1 MTRRRRRIGPLSG
14 VVLLGAVLLAC
25 QEGSLIG
32 AGDDGRSAPV
42 VLAVGDI
49 ASCGTD
55 RDEATA
61 ALLEPAATIL
71 ALGDLVHDKGS
82 AQEFA
87 DCYQPGWG
95 PYKAFT
101 RPTPG
106 DREYLEPSA
115 RAYFDAFGGA
125 AGSPQEGWYS
135 FEVGSWHVIALNSNC
150 DFIGGC
156 RAGSPQE
163 QWMLRDLATHP
174 TRCTLAYW
182 HHPRF
187 SSTSPQGGSVQ
198 LQALWDGLFR
208 AGVDVM
214 LAGHEHN
221 YERFAALNDRGQPDP
236 DRGIRQFV
244 VGTGGFGLSAF
255 GRQAT
260 GSEVRDNTTF
270 GVLRLE
276 LGDGTYNWQFL
287 AVDGRRVVDSGS
299 DRCH

>member
-1 MTRRRRRIGPLSG
+1 MTRRWRRLARLPGA
-14 VVLLGAVLLAC
+14 VVLGAVLAAC
-25 QEGSLIG
+25 QEGTVIG
-32 AGDDGRSAPV
+32 AGDERPRSAI
-42 VLAVGDI
+42 VLAAGDI
-49 ASCGTD
+49 ASCGSD

-87 DCYQPGWG
+87 DCYQPSWG

-106 DREYLEPSA
+106 EHEYIEPSA
-115 RAYFDAFGGA
+115 RAYFEAFGGA
-125 AGSPQEGWYS
+125 AGSPDEGWYS

-156 RAGSPQE
+156 RAGSAQD
-163 QWMLRDLATHP
+163 QWMLRDLAAHP

-187 SSTSPQGGSVQ
+187 SSTSGGAVQ

-208 AGVDVM
+208 AGVDVV

-236 DRGIRQFV
+236 DRGMRQFV

-255 GRQAT
+255 GRPVT

-276 LGDGTYNWQFL
+276 LGDGTYDWQFIS
-287 AVDGRRVVDSGS
+287 VDGRRVVDSGS

>member
-1 MTRRRRRIGPLSG
+1 MTRRWRRLARLPGA
-14 VVLLGAVLLAC
+14 VVLGAVLAAC
-25 QEGSLIG
+25 QEGTVIG
-32 AGDDGRSAPV
+32 AGDERPRSAI
-42 VLAVGDI
+42 VLAAGDI
-49 ASCGTD
+49 ASCGSD

-87 DCYQPGWG
+87 DCYQPSWG

-106 DREYLEPSA
+106 EHEYIEPSA
-115 RAYFDAFGGA
+115 RAYFEAFGGA
-125 AGSPQEGWYS
+125 AGSPDEGWYS

-156 RAGSPQE
+156 RAGSAQN
-163 QWMLRDLATHP
+163 QWMLRDLAAHP

-187 SSTSPQGGSVQ
+187 SSTSGGAVQ

-208 AGVDVM
+208 AGVDVV

-236 DRGIRQFV
+236 DRGMRQFV

-255 GRQAT
+255 GRPVT

-276 LGDGTYNWQFL
+276 LGDGTYDWQFIS
-287 AVDGRRVVDSGS
+287 VDGRRVVDSGS